1 MNDRVGPAEY
11 RRGQRPGDIILRRRR
26 IRTAGLFRVLGVSG
40 LFSAAYGNVGSSIYY
55 ALGVTAFYALGL
67 TPVVFVISGLF
78 FLATA
83 LTYSE
88 GATSMPEAGGSTAF
102 ARRGFNEV
110 MSFTAGWAQILNYIV
125 TISISAFAVP
135 NYLSVFLPVLNSWP
149 TNTLFAVVVIAGLA
163 AVNIVGV
170 KESSRMNMLLAL
182 MDLSTQAILVLL
194 GLLLLLSPD
203 TLLDNIDLGTAP
215 TWSQFMLGIS
225 VSMIAYTGIE
235 TVSNLAEETRN
246 PSKNVPRSVLLT
258 FATVLI
264 MYSLIP
270 IVALS
275 ALPVVQE
282 VDGTYTTALAD
293 EYVRDPVLG
302 IVKQFTDLPNAL
314 RAILEGWVGIL
325 AATILIIAANAGM
338 LGLSRLAYSMGRFRQ
353 LPPVVSKL
361 HPRRRTPANAIAIF
375 AVLSCLLL
383 IPGRVQELANMYAF
397 GAMLSFTFAHMSIIA
412 LRIREPDLARPFKV
426 PLNVTLKGRQIPLP
440 AIVGGLAT
448 GTTWFIV
455 VVNQDLTRYVG
466 FSWLAV
472 GFMVFLLYRRA
483 ASRAP
488 GAPSPPRIS
497 A

>member
-1 MNDRVGPAEY
+1 LNDQVAGAEY
-11 RRGQRPGDIILRRRR
+11 RRGQRPADVILRRRR
-26 IRTAGLFRVLGVSG
+26 VRTGGLFRVLGVPG

-83 LTYSE
+83 LTYVE
-88 GATSMPEAGGSTAF
+88 GATAMPEAGGSTAF
-102 ARRGFNEV
+102 ARRGFNEIV
-110 MSFTAGWAQILNYIV
+110 SFTAGWAQILNYVV

-149 TNTLFAVVVIAGLA
+149 TNTVVAIVVVAVLA

-170 KESSRMNMLLAL
+170 KESSRMNLLLAL
-182 MDLSTQAILVLL
+182 IDLSTQAIIVLL
-194 GLLLLLSPD
+194 GLLILLSPD
-203 TLLDNIDLGTAP
+203 ILLDNIHLGTAP
-215 TWSQFMLGIS
+215 TWSQFALGIS

-258 FATVLI
+258 FATVLV

-275 ALPVVQE
+275 ALPVVE
-282 VDGTYTTALAD
+282 GADGKFTTELAG
-293 EYVRDPVLG
+293 EFVRDPVLG
-302 IVKQFTDLPNAL
+302 IVKQFTDLPNTL
-314 RAILEGWVGIL
+314 RLILEGWVGIL
-325 AATILIIAANAGM
+325 AATILILAANAGM

-353 LPPVVSKL
+353 LPPAVSQL
-361 HPRRRTPANAIAIF
+361 HPQRRTPANAIAIS
-375 AVLSCLLL
+375 ALLACLLL

-397 GAMLSFTFAHMSIIA
+397 GAMLSFTFAHMSIIS

-426 PLNVTLKGRQIPLP
+426 PVNVTLKGRQIPLP
-440 AIVGGLAT
+440 AVVGCLAT
-448 GTTWFIV
+448 GSTWFIV
-455 VVNQDLTRYVG
+455 IVNEELTRYVG

-472 GFMVFLLYRRA
+472 GYVVFLLYRWA
-483 ASRAP
+483 AQRAP
-488 GAPSPPRIS
+488 GVPP
-497 A
+497 ALG